1 MIYFITDSQNK
12 RRWYWDEEEETERGR
27 GKGEEAKEKSTQT
40 TGVSEIRHNEG
51 TSIVA
56 WQALLFRKICLA
68 LISST

>member
-40 TGVSEIRHNEG
+40 TGVSEIRHEG

-56 WQALLFRKICLA
+56 WQALLFRKIYLA